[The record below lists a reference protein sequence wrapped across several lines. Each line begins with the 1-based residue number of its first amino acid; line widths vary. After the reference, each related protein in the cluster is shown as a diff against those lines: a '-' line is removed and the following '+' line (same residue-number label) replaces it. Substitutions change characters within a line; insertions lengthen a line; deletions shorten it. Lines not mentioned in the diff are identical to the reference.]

1 MTTSIFSEAPDMASD
16 VAFRAWGSAIST
28 NLATVGLVQTADTG
42 QINWTTVTRSGAGVD
57 GYEIWRFSDALQATA
72 PVFIK
77 IGYGN
82 GNLASVPAV
91 YVQIGTGSD
100 GSGGLT
106 GVQTTGWEMTGYTN
120 QGGTGLSRVCKM
132 AYNGGSF
139 AFLGF
144 DDTVFGN
151 PQMFFAISRTY
162 TNAGAYDGVGI
173 QFYRFAGSGNPAL
186 YTQALNF
193 QTPAALT
200 IDTKG
205 NYSFIPGAQAS
216 TTVVGDP
223 QVYAHFASLP
233 QTKIVPGMV
242 TVNAT
247 DVAVNTTFSV
257 AVAGATARTYLKIP
271 NTYHGQA
278 NVDISPA
285 YLAMIWE

>member
-1 MTTSIFSEAPDMASD
+1 MTTSIFSEAPDMGSD
-16 VAFRAWGSAIST
+16 ALFRAWGSAIST

-42 QINWTTVTRSGAGVD
+42 QIDWTSVTLSGGGVD
-57 GYEIWRFSDALQATA
+57 GYEIWEFSDALQATA

-82 GNLASVPAV
+82 ANLSFVPGV

-106 GVQTTGWEMTGYTN
+106 GPQTTGWEQIGYTN
-120 QGGTGLSRVCKM
+120 QGGSALSRVCKM

-144 DDTVFGN
+144 DDTYFGT
-151 PQMFFAISRTY
+151 PQMFTAISRTY
-162 TNAGAYDGVGI
+162 DNSGAYDAAGI
-173 QFYRFAGSGNPAL
+173 QFYRFPSTGQPQL
-186 YTQALNF
+186 YTQAINF
-193 QTPAALT
+193 VTGSALT
-200 IDTKG
+200 IDGRG
-205 NYSFIPGAQAS
+205 NYSMIPGAQAS
-216 TTVVGDP
+216 TTVSGDP

-233 QTKIVPGMV
+233 QTKIIPGMV

-257 AVAGATARTYLKIP
+257 AVAGSTSRSYVRIP
-271 NTYHGQA
+271 YYAGQA
-278 NVDISPA
+278 DINSSPA
-285 YLAMIWE
+285 GVAMIWE